1 MPRVESGHCGAEPE
15 VLVPPTP
22 VTSLTPGGTVWVG
35 RAPPLRT
42 QASGVCAHPETHPL
56 LPPAWQAQKGCP
68 PHKAPTADSLHLG
81 QTWQRLLLLVQS
93 CLGCQMG
100 LWFRR
105 GGGEARART
114 RMRTC
119 SAFPLFLPPPLL
131 TTLHSKPRAGVV
143 TYTPPHPRHP
153 GLPGS
158 TPAPPF
164 LTPPCSSPGIP
175 SSFLS
180 KTDEHWHYQERQL

>member
-1 MPRVESGHCGAEPE
+1 MPRVESGHCRAEPE

-56 LPPAWQAQKGCP
+56 LLPAWQAQKGCP

-143 TYTPPHPRHP
+143 TYTPHPPPPPRSPRLHSCPTLPHSSLQFP
-153 GLPGS
+153 GDSLFFS
-158 TPAPPF
+158 
-164 LTPPCSSPGIP
+164 LQ
-175 SSFLS
+175 
-180 KTDEHWHYQERQL
+180 D